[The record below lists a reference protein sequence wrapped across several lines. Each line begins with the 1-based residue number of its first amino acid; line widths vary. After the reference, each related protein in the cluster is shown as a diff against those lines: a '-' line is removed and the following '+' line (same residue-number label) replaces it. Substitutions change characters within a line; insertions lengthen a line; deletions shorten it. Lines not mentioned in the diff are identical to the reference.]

1 MKRTIYSATLLLAML
16 TTACG
21 GGNKEVTGLPL
32 IDVNASYPEKEI
44 CLQDV
49 AEVSYV
55 PLQTTDEFLLADA
68 ASMEMVSSES
78 ICLKKTARQT
88 ALRIGRIIIPP
99 WE

>member
-1 MKRTIYSATLLLAML
+1 MKRTIYSVALLLAIL

-21 GGNKEVTGLPL
+21 GGNKEASVLPQ

-55 PLQTTDEFLLADA
+55 SLETTDEFLLADV
-68 ASMEMVSSES
+68 ASMEMVSSEG
-78 ICLKKTARQT
+78 LKEDDNPVLMVVKFK
-88 ALRIGRIIIPP
+88 
-99 WE
+99 E